1 MENCCQILN
10 FGGDGRDGL
19 ILKFNYFDQTI
30 MGVDDGVK
38 FLSNLVDLG
47 VVVEAHVGSEYPER

>member
-1 MENCCQILN
+1 LE
-10 FGGDGRDGL
+10 FD
-19 ILKFNYFDQTI
+19 YFDQTI